1 MKIQWKSRRLSKM
14 ISNKEIKKTK
24 KTRKTRKT
32 KMNKT
37 KRKEMKSLLEKKK
50 EGPHLT
56 KCIERNF

>member
-1 MKIQWKSRRLSKM
+1 M

-24 KTRKTRKT
+24 KTRKT

-37 KRKEMKSLLEKKK
+37 KRKERKEMRSLLEKKK